1 MMPVRSIKVIAL
13 TSMLGLC
20 GIGQAVAETTF
31 RYAEGTPN
39 RGTRAEGL
47 QYFAE
52 EIKRE
57 SGGEMV
63 LDIHWGGALLKYSAI
78 MDGVSAGSADLGT
91 VLAAYQ
97 PQKLRAL
104 SIGDLPLA
112 NSDPWVGLHA
122 MYDLMTENE
131 QLKQAL
137 AELDL
142 IYLGNFTTTSV
153 QLECTEGNEIR
164 TVEDLKGK
172 RVRASATYA
181 KILDDLGANLV
192 NMTYSEIYQALDTGL
207 VDCSAGYFYAM
218 RAFKTPEVT
227 QSVTRTDWGQIMG
240 FAIAMNRY
248 VWEELTPEQQ
258 KIFRAAG
265 ANMIDPYARLL
276 LEETNEIVAALPTGE
291 MGNEVTVITMSEAE
305 RDKLLSSSDKYVRE
319 WVEGMNKAGFDGPGI
334 WEQYTAL
341 VAKYETERD
350 ERGYPW
356 DR

>member
-1 MMPVRSIKVIAL
+1 MKQVVFAAVIAIAGV
-13 TSMLGLC
+13 S
-20 GIGQAVAETTF
+20 QAVAETTF

-39 RGTRAEGL
+39 RGTRAEAL
-47 QYFAE
+47 QFFADE
-52 EIKRE
+52 VKRE
-57 SGGEMV
+57 SGGDMK

-91 VLAAYQ
+91 VLSAYQ

-137 AELDL
+137 AEHDL
-142 IYLGNFTTTSV
+142 VYIGNFTTTSV
-153 QLECTEGNEIR
+153 QFECTEGNEIR

-181 KILDDLGANLV
+181 KILDDLGANMV

-227 QSVTRTDWGQIMG
+227 HSVTRVDWGQIMG

-248 VWEELTPEQQ
+248 VWDELTPEQQ
-258 KIFRAAG
+258 RIFRNAG
-265 ANMIDPYARLL
+265 VNMIDHYSRLL
-276 LEETNEIVAALPTGE
+276 LEETSEIVSALPTGE
-291 MGNEVTVITMSEAE
+291 MGNKVTVITMPKAE
-305 RDKLLSSSDKYVRE
+305 RKKLLSGSDKYIRE
-319 WVEGMNKAGFDGPGI
+319 WVVGMNEAGLDGQAI
-334 WEQYTAL
+334 WEQYAAL
-341 VAKYETERD
+341 LAKYEAERD

>member
-1 MMPVRSIKVIAL
+1 MMPVRSLKIIAL
-13 TSMLGLC
+13 SSLLGLC
-20 GIGQAVAETTF
+20 FIGQAVAETTF

-47 QYFAE
+47 QFFADE
-52 EIKRE
+52 VKRE
-57 SGGEMV
+57 SGGEM
-63 LDIHWGGALLKYSAI
+63 DIEIHWGGALLKYSAI

-164 TVEDLKGK
+164 TVED
-172 RVRASATYA
+172 A
-181 KILDDLGANLV
+181 
-192 NMTYSEIYQALDTGL
+192 
-207 VDCSAGYFYAM
+207 
-218 RAFKTPEVT
+218 
-227 QSVTRTDWGQIMG
+227 
-240 FAIAMNRY
+240 
-248 VWEELTPEQQ
+248 
-258 KIFRAAG
+258 
-265 ANMIDPYARLL
+265 DP
-276 LEETNEIVAALPTGE
+276 T
-291 MGNEVTVITMSEAE
+291 
-305 RDKLLSSSDKYVRE
+305 
-319 WVEGMNKAGFDGPGI
+319 
-334 WEQYTAL
+334 
-341 VAKYETERD
+341 
-350 ERGYPW
+350 
-356 DR
+356 